1 MSERAEPV
9 ALVPPH
15 ESSEEIVPNILLEED
30 MRRNWKRRGCL
41 ELITTLDLM
50 NYWRRE

>member
-1 MSERAEPV
+1 MSERVEPV

-15 ESSEEIVPNILLEED
+15 ESSEILTNILLEED
-30 MRRNWKRRGCL
+30 MRRNWKRRGLL